1 VFRAKTLMPYNRA
14 FYRSIAA
21 KSLRAAQAIAPLLAP
36 LGIRSVV
43 DFGCGS
49 GTWLRAFRAGGAQ
62 AVHGIDQF
70 DPAGVEMLIAPD
82 ESRRADLTGELHLE
96 RRYDLAVSLE
106 VGEHIAPQASR
117 TLVGNLVRASDRV
130 LFSAATPGQGGVDH
144 VNERPLADWVALF
157 AEHGYAASDF
167 VRAGIAEKRLEVEPW
182 YRYNTLFFYREAEA
196 ASLPPVVAAHRVRDA
211 RELGARVG
219 LAWRLRS
226 ALLSLLPVPAITF
239 LATCKHNVRAFLWKH
254 G

>member
-1 VFRAKTLMPYNRA
+1 MAGSAYSRA

-21 KSLRAAQAIAPLLAP
+21 KSLRAAQAIAPLLGP
-36 LGIRSVV
+36 LRIDSVV

-49 GTWLRAFRAGGAQ
+49 GTWLRAFRENGA
-62 AVHGIDQF
+62 AIVHGIDQF
-70 DPAGVEMLIAPD
+70 DSAGVELLIDAD
-82 ESRRADLTGELHLE
+82 EYQRADLTQELHLP

-106 VGEHIAPQASR
+106 VGEHVAPQASR
-117 TLVGNLVRASDRV
+117 TLVANLARASDQV

-144 VNERPLADWVALF
+144 VNERPLADWVAMF

-167 VRAGIAEKRLEVEPW
+167 VRAAIAGQRLEVEPW
-182 YRYNTLFFYREAEA
+182 YRFNTLFFFRDSKAGA
-196 ASLPPVVAAHRVRDA
+196 LPAMVARHAIRDPRQLKRGVA
-211 RELGARVG
+211 

-226 ALLSLLPVPAITF
+226 ALLSPLPVPAVTF
-239 LATCKHNVRAFLWKH
+239 LANCKHNLRARLWKS

>member
-1 VFRAKTLMPYNRA
+1 MAKTPYNRA

-21 KSLRAAQAIAPLLAP
+21 KSLRAAEAIAPLLAP

-49 GTWLRAFRAGGAQ
+49 GTWLRAFRAGGAET
-62 AVHGIDQF
+62 VYGIDQF
-70 DPAGVEMLIAPD
+70 DPAGVEMLIAPG
-82 ESRRADLTGELHLE
+82 EYRRADLTGELRLG
-96 RRYDLAVSLE
+96 RDYDLAISLE
-106 VGEHIAPQASR
+106 VAEHLLPQASR
-117 TLVGNLVRASDRV
+117 TLVANLVRASGRV

-167 VRAGIAEKRLEVEPW
+167 VRAGIAERGLEVEPW
-182 YRYNTLFFYREAEA
+182 YRYNTLFFFREADA
-196 ASLPPVVAAHRVRDA
+196 ASLPAVVAAHRVRDA

-226 ALLSLLPVPAITF
+226 ALLSALPVPAITF
-239 LATCKHNVRAFLWKH
+239 LATCKHNVRAFLWKS

>member
-1 VFRAKTLMPYNRA
+1 MGSPYTRA
-14 FYRSIAA
+14 FYQSIAA
-21 KSLRAAQAIAPLLAP
+21 KSLRAAEAIAPLLAP
-36 LGIRSVV
+36 LQVRSVA

-49 GTWLRAFRAGGAQ
+49 GTWLRAFRAGGAE
-62 AVHGIDQF
+62 VVRGIDQF

-82 ESRRADLTGELHLE
+82 EYRRADLTGEIDLG

-106 VGEHIAPQASR
+106 VGEHIPPQASR
-117 TLVGNLVRASDRV
+117 TLVANLVRASGRI

-167 VRAGIAEKRLEVEPW
+167 VRAGIAEQRLEVEPW
-182 YRYNTLFFYREAEA
+182 YRYNTLFFFRESEA
-196 ASLPPVVAAHRVRDA
+196 ASLPPLVLEHRVRDPRA
-211 RELGARVG
+211 LDARVS

-239 LATCKHNVRAFLWKH
+239 LATCKHNVRAFLWKS